1 MTPEQ
6 RAALQWALAIAKE
19 KASAAI
25 LAKMRSATAYGA
37 NFQEQKFREMTDHA
51 NALQLLLNGEPDA

>member
-6 RAALQWALAIAKE
+6 RAALQWALAIAKT

-25 LAKMRSATAYGA
+25 NAKMRSATAYGA
-37 NFQEQKFREMTDHA
+37 NFQNQVFHEMTAHA
-51 NALQLLLNGEPDA
+51 NALQALLNEGSDV